1 MHDRP
6 GKLSEYPAL
15 RARCSESTATRPA
28 RPAMMSSPGE
38 DMPSPGSALRHAAQ
52 PLLNHPTGSRGQ
64 ETLSKS
70 RQGWCQ
76 RETHR
81 SCDLAGTLHVKR
93 TQEASSN
100 TKTAKGLTLALKPP
114 ELRRR
119 IEGPDFPFRSTPRSA
134 HLLLILFFR
143 CSLSLHLGCDR
154 RCPRPVFASTETAPV
169 FTLLTL

>member
-1 MHDRP
+1 
-6 GKLSEYPAL
+6 
-15 RARCSESTATRPA
+15 
-28 RPAMMSSPGE
+28 
-38 DMPSPGSALRHAAQ
+38 MPSPGSALRHAAQ

-64 ETLSKS
+64 ETLSKW

-114 ELRRR
+114 ELRSR
-119 IEGPDFPFRSTPRSA
+119 IEGPDFPFRSTLGP
-134 HLLLILFFR
+134 LISFLFCSFAVL
-143 CSLSLHLGCDR
+143 SLSISDVIDGVLAPFSHP
-154 RCPRPVFASTETAPV
+154 PRQLQSSLF
-169 FTLLTL
+169 